1 MKCATVSWHR
11 FPKCQPDVTNP
22 CRPLGPPQAWSVGVL
37 TPDRTRSQEHATLT
51 TTADRLPGRHHLV
64 RGSRSL
70 LGRGG
75 GMSFTHYWR
84 VNLTQNLALRLAKQG
99 SWTELRPHDGDK
111 HSGSKLGSIGEVIVV
126 H

>member
-1 MKCATVSWHR
+1 MCRGVLAALPEMSTRCDKPMPARWPPHR
-11 FPKCQPDVTNP
+11 P
-22 CRPLGPPQAWSVGVL
+22 GSVGVL
-37 TPDRTRSQEHATLT
+37 TPDRTQSQEHATVT

-75 GMSFTHYWR
+75 AMSFTHYWR
-84 VNLTQNLALRLAKQG
+84 VELTQNLAIRLAKEG
-99 SWTELRPHDGDK
+99 SWTEMRPHDGDK
-111 HSGSKLGSIGEVIVV
+111 HLGSNLGSYTEVIRI

>member
-1 MKCATVSWHR
+1 M
-11 FPKCQPDVTNP
+11 
-22 CRPLGPPQAWSVGVL
+22 GVL
-37 TPDRTRSQEHATLT
+37 TPERAQSQEHATVT
-51 TTADRLPGRHHLV
+51 TTADRLPGCHHLV

-84 VNLTQNLALRLAKQG
+84 VNLTQKLALRLAKEG
-99 SWTELRPHDGDK
+99 SWTEMRPHDGDK
-111 HSGSKLGSIGEVIVV
+111 HLGSKLGSNAEVILV